1 MASFGLPLSCS
12 GFMKPTLSG
21 RRIVTKFTSK
31 KVDES
36 VVETELVKK
45 EVAESVA
52 ETELVKK
59 EVAESVA
66 ETELVKKKIDESVA
80 EAYAAVDGV
89 NVDEEV
95 GPAGLKTVFVDVGKK
110 FVDIKKKLNT
120 R

>member
-1 MASFGLPLSCS
+1 
-12 GFMKPTLSG
+12 MK
-21 RRIVTKFTSK
+21 K
-31 KVDES
+31 KVAEY
-36 VVETELVKK
+36 VV
-45 EVAESVA
+45 

-80 EAYAAVDGV
+80 EAYAAVDDV

-110 FVDIKKKLNT
+110 FVDIKKKMNT